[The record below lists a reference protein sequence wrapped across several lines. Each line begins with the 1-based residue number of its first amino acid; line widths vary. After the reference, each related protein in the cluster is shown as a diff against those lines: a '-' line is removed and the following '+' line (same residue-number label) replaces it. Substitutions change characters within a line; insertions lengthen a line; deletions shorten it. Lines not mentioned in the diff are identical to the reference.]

1 MSNIILFE
9 DIDKLNESLESF
21 ISDRYN
27 SFDINNPNDIRE
39 YEENQIIEADMKNIK
54 NEIPIFFNDNS
65 LDFKDEEDM
74 SIFNKN
80 YFLYKEEN
88 FDNFDNFED
97 SKLIRILDDYIPQDL
112 FINKIYNN
120 KSKSNISK
128 NNTKENTNSKKQN
141 NSKKIQN
148 SFSFNN
154 SYKRKKKFTYKID
167 KNDNKKNIINEIKEE
182 NEGFKLFNICNHN
195 NYINSFIDKSFPFN
209 IDLEGNKEK
218 ENSEQKDDNQKSN
231 VLHSMFNFE
240 QNNSLFIRQNNYAL
254 NTFIKKDYSINNKTK
269 IYNNIIC
276 KNVGL
281 YDKNNNIS
289 TFTRK
294 KRKRDTNIFKNNK
307 KINDTKYNIKKNN
320 KINLSINQK
329 VNKNENSK
337 LNLAYINYNI
347 IENNILNILK
357 NKIIINMGV
366 FYLI

>member
-39 YEENQIIEADMKNIK
+39 YEENQIIEEDMKNIK
-54 NEIPIFFNDNS
+54 NEIPIFFNDKS

-74 SIFNKN
+74 SISNKN

-141 NSKKIQN
+141 NSKKILN

-182 NEGFKLFNICNHN
+182 NEGFKLFNICNNN

-218 ENSEQKDDNQKSN
+218 ENNIFNNIENSEQKDDNQKSN

-240 QNNSLFIRQNNYAL
+240 QNNSLFIR
-254 NTFIKKDYSINNKTK
+254 
-269 IYNNIIC
+269 
-276 KNVGL
+276 
-281 YDKNNNIS
+281 
-289 TFTRK
+289 
-294 KRKRDTNIFKNNK
+294 
-307 KINDTKYNIKKNN
+307 
-320 KINLSINQK
+320 
-329 VNKNENSK
+329 
-337 LNLAYINYNI
+337 
-347 IENNILNILK
+347 
-357 NKIIINMGV
+357 
-366 FYLI
+366 